1 MLQRRHECAAK
12 RMPVHAA
19 IINRAYAWI
28 RTDGWMCA
36 CTHVSRHVRDAFLH
50 VRMYSP
56 QSAQSVCALLQ
67 ADKPKPKPKVKGEK
81 KEKTTK
87 QLLQGIDDAVDK
99 VPIHSDGKPQCDE
112 PLWSVSAERHVHRM
126 HALFVRHAAR
136 GSSLSVCRQAAA
148 FAMKHAAMRHAI

>member
-1 MLQRRHECAAK
+1 
-12 RMPVHAA
+12 
-19 IINRAYAWI
+19 
-28 RTDGWMCA
+28 MCA
-36 CTHVSRHVRDAFLH
+36 CTHVPRHVRDAFLH

-99 VPIHSDGKPQCDE
+99 VPT
-112 PLWSVSAERHVHRM
+112 HRD
-126 HALFVRHAAR
+126 A
-136 GSSLSVCRQAAA
+136 
-148 FAMKHAAMRHAI
+148 

>member
-1 MLQRRHECAAK
+1 
-12 RMPVHAA
+12 
-19 IINRAYAWI
+19 
-28 RTDGWMCA
+28 
-36 CTHVSRHVRDAFLH
+36 
-50 VRMYSP
+50 MYSP

-99 VPIHSDGKPQCDE
+99 VLYVVMHSKPQRDE
-112 PLWSVSAERHVHRM
+112 PLWPVSAERHVHRM

-148 FAMKHAAMRHAI
+148 FAMKHAAMRHAV